1 MYAIQLSSD
10 DQSHQGLSVPSF
22 SRQLP
27 RLKQFIPR
35 HSLCLDTAAY
45 LAASAVLTSP
55 LPGWDGKIFS
65 PAKEILSARP
75 YYNITGQTLII
86 MTTSFNSAQLSLG
99 DTLTSS
105 AGDFPASHSARP
117 ESERAKR
124 MTATS
129 SRRLAELLQKQGQ
142 SGSFLKTLLACS
154 AFSNQTV
161 YLKWKLKRLSFFV
174 RTVTTG
180 RTVPLSGSSAELSE
194 ASFQRSVP
202 QDMYYRSLK
211 TAHQS
216 FCVFRLLPLTP
227 RTKGT
232 GSGLLPTPTATE
244 ISNIGT
250 TTAQVKQGRELADRK
265 NDKGTGGQVSLTDFL
280 IYYTLQAQST
290 PYPPAPENMPV
301 SILDRLIRILPTAEQ
316 TGSTR
321 FPAGKHGQLNPRFVA
336 EMMGFPPNWTELP
349 FLPGVGKV

>member
-1 MYAIQLSSD
+1 
-10 DQSHQGLSVPSF
+10 
-22 SRQLP
+22 
-27 RLKQFIPR
+27 
-35 HSLCLDTAAY
+35 
-45 LAASAVLTSP
+45 
-55 LPGWDGKIFS
+55 
-65 PAKEILSARP
+65 
-75 YYNITGQTLII
+75 
-86 MTTSFNSAQLSLG
+86 MTTSFNSAQLSLE
-99 DTLTSS
+99 DALTSS
-105 AGDFPASHSARP
+105 AGDFPASLSARP

-129 SRRLAELLQKQGQ
+129 SRRLAELLQKQDP

-174 RTVTTG
+174 RTVTTK
-180 RTVPLSGSSAELSE
+180 RTAPLSDSSEGLSE
-194 ASFQRSVP
+194 ASFQRSVQ
-202 QDMYYRSLK
+202 QDMYYHSLK
-211 TAHQS
+211 TARQS

-244 ISNIGT
+244 IANTGT
-250 TTAQVKQGRELADRK
+250 TVAQIQDGRELTDRK

-290 PYPPAPENMPV
+290 TSKLAPENTPV
-301 SILDRLIRILPTAEQ
+301 SILERLIRILPGAEQ
-316 TGSTR
+316 TGKTT
-321 FPAGKHGQLNPRFVA
+321 FPAGKYGQLNPRFVA

-349 FLPGVGKV
+349 FLPGVQKA